1 MSLLFDFFSLDFIY
15 YPVSWIMWVWY
26 RLFAFVLGPSNFFG
40 WALSVMFLVF
50 TLRALLYKPFVRQIR
65 TTRQM
70 QELQPQIKAL
80 QKKYGKDRQRMA
92 LEMQK
97 LQREHGFN
105 PILGCLPMLAQ
116 IPVFLGLYHVLRS
129 FNRTTGG
136 FGQPHLSVIENR
148 LTGNY
153 VFSPVDVGHFLDA
166 NLFGAP
172 IGAYMTQRSGLDAF
186 VDFSRPA
193 LIAVGVPVM
202 ILAGIATYFNSRAS
216 IARQSAEA
224 AANPQTAMMN
234 KLALYV
240 FPLGVVVG
248 GPFLPLA
255 IILYWF
261 SNNIWTFGQQHYV
274 FGLRLG
280 LAPGA
285 GALAARRR
293 TASCFLASGVHDATV
308 RVGCVRRFQS
318 PCVDRG
324 GCAGDDLGR
333 HRDVLQQSRVYRA
346 AERRG
351 GCESTDR
358 DDEQAGA
365 VRISAR
371 RSRRRTVPAT
381 GDHLVLVLEQYLDV
395 RAAAL
400 RLRHDRKGGGG
411 QKAGGGPA
419 PGGQRAGPGS

>member
-1 MSLLFDFFSLDFIY
+1 MTPVAQPAKRGAPRRSNERVNPLFDFFSLDIVY

-26 RLFAFVLGPSNFFG
+26 KLFAFVLGPTNFFA

-50 TLRALLYKPFVRQIR
+50 SLRALLYKPFVRQIR

-136 FGQPHLSVIENR
+136 FGQPHMSVAQNR
-148 LTGNY
+148 MTGNY
-153 VFSPVDVGHFLDA
+153 VFTPADVGHFLDA
-166 NLFGAP
+166 NLWGAP
-172 IGAYMTQRSGLDAF
+172 IGAYMTQRAGLDAF
-186 VDFSRPA
+186 THFSRPA
-193 LIAVGVPVM
+193 VIAVGAPVM

-216 IARQSAEA
+216 VARQSPEA

-261 SNNIWTFGQQHYV
+261 ANNIWTFGQQHYV
-274 FGLRLG
+274 FGMIEKEEEAKRQEALQRRAAN
-280 LAPGA
+280 APGPGAKPKRGAKAAPANGNGSPTDADGRSDAKARSAKADSDDAANSGRADGEPARARSDKPDAA
-285 GALAARRR
+285 GRNDGTANRTPRPGARPKRR
-293 TASCFLASGVHDATV
+293 K
-308 RVGCVRRFQS
+308 R
-318 PCVDRG
+318 
-324 GCAGDDLGR
+324 
-333 HRDVLQQSRVYRA
+333 
-346 AERRG
+346 
-351 GCESTDR
+351 
-358 DDEQAGA
+358 
-365 VRISAR
+365 
-371 RSRRRTVPAT
+371 
-381 GDHLVLVLEQYLDV
+381 
-395 RAAAL
+395 
-400 RLRHDRKGGGG
+400 
-411 QKAGGGPA
+411 
-419 PGGQRAGPGS
+419 

>member
-1 MSLLFDFFSLDFIY
+1 VSLLFDFFSLDFVY

-26 RLFAFVLGPSNFFG
+26 KLFAAVLGPSNFFA

-116 IPVFLGLYHVLRS
+116 IPVFIGLYHVLRS

-136 FGQPHLSVIENR
+136 FGQPHLTVAQNR
-148 LTGNY
+148 ATGNY
-153 VFSPVDVGHFLDA
+153 FFSAADVGHFLDA

-172 IGAYMTQRSGLDAF
+172 IGAYMTQRAGLDAF
-186 VDFSRPA
+186 TYFSRPA
-193 LIAVGVPVM
+193 VIAVGAPVM

-216 IARQSAEA
+216 VARQSPEA

-261 SNNIWTFGQQHYV
+261 ANNIWTFGQQHIV
-274 FGLRLG
+274 FGMIEKEDEAKRQEVVQRRAANAP
-280 LAPGA
+280 APGA
-285 GALAARRR
+285 KPKRNPKTAA
-293 TASCFLASGVHDATV
+293 ASGD
-308 RVGCVRRFQS
+308 GS
-318 PCVDRG
+318 SG
-324 GCAGDDLGR
+324 GGD
-333 HRDVLQQSRVYRA
+333 
-346 AERRG
+346 
-351 GCESTDR
+351 ESTDS
-358 DDEQAGA
+358 G
-365 VRISAR
+365 SAAP
-371 RSRRRTVPAT
+371 RTDIDGSDGDGTGTQTAPAQP
-381 GDHLVLVLEQYLDV
+381 E
-395 RAAAL
+395 
-400 RLRHDRKGGGG
+400 K
-411 QKAGGGPA
+411 
-419 PGGQRAGPGS
+419 PGSGGRNNAPTNRTPRPGARPKRRKR

>member
-1 MSLLFDFFSLDFIY
+1 MPATPGSSGRREGGVDLLFDWFSLDIIY
-15 YPVSWIMWVWY
+15 YPVSAIMWAWY
-26 RLFAFVLGPSNFFG
+26 KAFGFLLGPSNFFA

-50 TLRALLYKPFVRQIR
+50 TLRAILYKPFVRQIR

-136 FGQPHLSVIENR
+136 FGQPHMSVAENR
-148 LTGNY
+148 ATGNY
-153 VFSPVDVGHFLDA
+153 VFPPADVGHFLDA
-166 NLFGAP
+166 NLWGAP
-172 IGAYMTQRSGLDAF
+172 IGAFMTQHAGLDAF
-186 VDFSRPA
+186 TYFSRPA
-193 LIAVGVPVM
+193 VIAVGAPVM

-216 IARQSAEA
+216 VARQSPEA

-274 FGLRLG
+274 FGMIEKEDEAKRQEAVQRRAANAP
-280 LAPGA
+280 APGA
-285 GALAARRR
+285 KPKRNPKAAPVSGNGSPTRGDEGTDPGPANAEPGDGPDGQAAESGKP
-293 TASCFLASGVHDATV
+293 TAS
-308 RVGCVRRFQS
+308 
-318 PCVDRG
+318 
-324 GCAGDDLGR
+324 
-333 HRDVLQQSRVYRA
+333 
-346 AERRG
+346 
-351 GCESTDR
+351 
-358 DDEQAGA
+358 
-365 VRISAR
+365 
-371 RSRRRTVPAT
+371 
-381 GDHLVLVLEQYLDV
+381 
-395 RAAAL
+395 
-400 RLRHDRKGGGG
+400 
-411 QKAGGGPA
+411 GPSS
-419 PGGQRAGPGS
+419 GPGNRTPR

>member
-1 MSLLFDFFSLDFIY
+1 MSFDLFSLDFVY

-26 RLFAFVLGPSNFFG
+26 KLFAAMLGPSNFFA

-50 TLRALLYKPFVRQIR
+50 SLRALLYKPFVRQIR

-136 FGQPHLSVIENR
+136 FGQPQMSVAQNR
-148 LTGNY
+148 MTGNY
-153 VFSPVDVGHFLDA
+153 MFSPVDVGHFLDA

-172 IGAYMTQRSGLDAF
+172 IGASMTQRAGLDAF
-186 VDFSRPA
+186 IDFSRPA
-193 LIAVGVPVM
+193 VIAVGTPVM

-261 SNNIWTFGQQHYV
+261 SNNIWTFGQQHFV
-274 FGLRLG
+274 FTMIEKEDEAKKQEVLQRR
-280 LAPGA
+280 AANAPQPGA
-285 GALAARRR
+285 KPKRKATPTNGNGTAVDDDTDGAADKKPTPAASSDNPDESGGANGPVNR
-293 TASCFLASGVHDATV
+293 TP
-308 RVGCVRRFQS
+308 R
-318 PCVDRG
+318 P
-324 GCAGDDLGR
+324 
-333 HRDVLQQSRVYRA
+333 
-346 AERRG
+346 
-351 GCESTDR
+351 
-358 DDEQAGA
+358 GA
-365 VRISAR
+365 R
-371 RSRRRTVPAT
+371 PKK
-381 GDHLVLVLEQYLDV
+381 
-395 RAAAL
+395 
-400 RLRHDRKGGGG
+400 RK
-411 QKAGGGPA
+411 
-419 PGGQRAGPGS
+419 R

>member
-1 MSLLFDFFSLDFIY
+1 LFDFFSLDIIY
-15 YPVSWIMWVWY
+15 YPVSWIMWAWY
-26 RLFAFVLGPSNFFG
+26 KLFAALLGPSNFFA

-50 TLRALLYKPFVRQIR
+50 SLRALLYKPFVRQIR

-80 QKKYGKDRQRMA
+80 QKKYSKDRQRMA

-136 FGQPHLSVIENR
+136 FGQPHLSVAQNR
-148 LTGNY
+148 ATGNY
-153 VFSPVDVGHFLDA
+153 FFSPTDVAHFLDA

-172 IGAYMTQRSGLDAF
+172 IGAFMTQHAGLDAF
-186 VDFSRPA
+186 THFSRPA
-193 LIAVGVPVM
+193 VIAVGAPVM
-202 ILAGIATYFNSRAS
+202 ILAGVATYFNSRAS
-216 IARQSAEA
+216 VARQSPEA

-261 SNNIWTFGQQHYV
+261 ANNIWTFGQQHYV
-274 FGLRLG
+274 FGMIEKEDEAKRQEVVQRRAANAP
-280 LAPGA
+280 APGA
-285 GALAARRR
+285 KPKRNPKSSA
-293 TASCFLASGVHDATV
+293 ASGNGSAT
-308 RVGCVRRFQS
+308 
-318 PCVDRG
+318 
-324 GCAGDDLGR
+324 
-333 HRDVLQQSRVYRA
+333 RDEDGADSDSD
-346 AERRG
+346 G
-351 GCESTDR
+351 S
-358 DDEQAGA
+358 AGA
-365 VRISAR
+365 ETATAEPDKPSAAGR
-371 RSRRRTVPAT
+371 NDGPTNRTPRPGA
-381 GDHLVLVLEQYLDV
+381 
-395 RAAAL
+395 RPKK
-400 RLRHDRKGGGG
+400 RK
-411 QKAGGGPA
+411 
-419 PGGQRAGPGS
+419 R

>member
-1 MSLLFDFFSLDFIY
+1 MPKAIPLFDFFSLDFIY

-26 RLFAFVLGPSNFFG
+26 KLFAFMLGPSNFFA

-70 QELQPQIKAL
+70 QELQPQIQAL

-136 FGQPHLSVIENR
+136 FGQLQMSVLQNR

-153 VFSPVDVGHFLDA
+153 VFSAVDVGHFLDA

-172 IGAYMTQRSGLDAF
+172 IGASMTQRSGLDAF
-186 VDFSRPA
+186 IDFKLPA
-193 LIAVGVPVM
+193 AIAVGVPVM

-216 IARQSAEA
+216 VARQSAEA

-255 IILYWF
+255 ITLYWF

-274 FGLRLG
+274 FSMIEKEDEAKKQEAIQRRAANAP
-280 LAPGA
+280 APGA
-285 GALAARRR
+285 RPKRAPKTAHAIENSSITDSDESPESISGKLGTDDAAP
-293 TASCFLASGVHDATV
+293 TVKPTSTSGDKP
-308 RVGCVRRFQS
+308 S
-318 PCVDRG
+318 
-324 GCAGDDLGR
+324 
-333 HRDVLQQSRVYRA
+333 
-346 AERRG
+346 
-351 GCESTDR
+351 
-358 DDEQAGA
+358 A
-365 VRISAR
+365 VRSDNAPSNRQPRPGAR
-371 RSRRRTVPAT
+371 PKRRKR
-381 GDHLVLVLEQYLDV
+381 
-395 RAAAL
+395 
-400 RLRHDRKGGGG
+400 
-411 QKAGGGPA
+411 
-419 PGGQRAGPGS
+419 

>member
-1 MSLLFDFFSLDFIY
+1 MSLLSFDPFSLDFVY

-26 RLFAFVLGPSNFFG
+26 KLFAALLGPSNFFA

-50 TLRALLYKPFVRQIR
+50 SLRALLYKPFVRQIR

-136 FGQPHLSVIENR
+136 FGQPHMSVVENR
-148 LTGNY
+148 MTGNY
-153 VFSPVDVGHFLDA
+153 VFTPADVGHFLDA
-166 NLFGAP
+166 NLWGAP
-172 IGAYMTQRSGLDAF
+172 IGAFMTQHAGLDAF
-186 VDFSRPA
+186 THFSRPA
-193 LIAVGVPVM
+193 VIAVGAPVM
-202 ILAGIATYFNSRAS
+202 IMAGIATYFNSRAS
-216 IARQSAEA
+216 VARQSPEA

-261 SNNIWTFGQQHYV
+261 ANNIWTFGQQHYV
-274 FGLRLG
+274 FNMIEKEDEAKKQEVIQRRAANAP
-280 LAPGA
+280 APGA
-285 GALAARRR
+285 KPKRAPKAAP
-293 TASCFLASGVHDATV
+293 ASGDGSSAD
-308 RVGCVRRFQS
+308 S
-318 PCVDRG
+318 G
-324 GCAGDDLGR
+324 GAGGTGAADGSDDE
-333 HRDVLQQSRVYRA
+333 A
-346 AERRG
+346 AETPAATTDANMPTATRNNSPTNRTPRPGARPKRRK
-351 GCESTDR
+351 R
-358 DDEQAGA
+358 
-365 VRISAR
+365 
-371 RSRRRTVPAT
+371 
-381 GDHLVLVLEQYLDV
+381 
-395 RAAAL
+395 
-400 RLRHDRKGGGG
+400 
-411 QKAGGGPA
+411 
-419 PGGQRAGPGS
+419 

>member
-1 MSLLFDFFSLDFIY
+1 MFDFFSLDFVY

-26 RLFAFVLGPSNFFG
+26 KLFAAMLGPSNFFA

-50 TLRALLYKPFVRQIR
+50 SLRALLYKPFVRQIR

-116 IPVFLGLYHVLRS
+116 IPVFIGLYHVLRS

-136 FGQPHLSVIENR
+136 FGQPHLSVAENR

-153 VFSPVDVGHFLDA
+153 MFTPADVAHFLDA

-172 IGAYMTQRSGLDAF
+172 IGAFMTQRTGLDAF
-186 VDFSRPA
+186 THFSRPA
-193 LIAVGVPVM
+193 VIAVGLPVM
-202 ILAGIATYFNSRAS
+202 ILAGVATYFNSRAS
-216 IARQSAEA
+216 VARQSPEA

-261 SNNIWTFGQQHYV
+261 ANNIWTFAQQHLV
-274 FGLRLG
+274 FGMIEKEDEAKKQEAIERRAANAPQPG
-280 LAPGA
+280 AKPKRSPKAASPGGNGSADADAGAPGSGSGETDA
-285 GALAARRR
+285 GVADGQGTEATDGPSNRTPRPGAR
-293 TASCFLASGVHDATV
+293 
-308 RVGCVRRFQS
+308 
-318 PCVDRG
+318 PKK
-324 GCAGDDLGR
+324 
-333 HRDVLQQSRVYRA
+333 
-346 AERRG
+346 
-351 GCESTDR
+351 
-358 DDEQAGA
+358 
-365 VRISAR
+365 
-371 RSRRRTVPAT
+371 
-381 GDHLVLVLEQYLDV
+381 
-395 RAAAL
+395 
-400 RLRHDRKGGGG
+400 RK
-411 QKAGGGPA
+411 
-419 PGGQRAGPGS
+419 R

>member
-1 MSLLFDFFSLDFIY
+1 MSLLFDFFSLDIVY

-26 RLFAFVLGPSNFFG
+26 KLFAALLGPSNFFA
-40 WALSVMFLVF
+40 WALAVMFLVF

-116 IPVFLGLYHVLRS
+116 IPVFIGLYHVLRS

-136 FGQPHLSVIENR
+136 FGQPHLSVAQNR
-148 LTGNY
+148 MTGNY
-153 VFSPVDVGHFLDA
+153 VFTAADVGHFLDA

-172 IGAYMTQRSGLDAF
+172 IGASMTQRSGLDAF
-186 VDFSRPA
+186 IDFSRPA
-193 LIAVGVPVM
+193 VIAVGAPVM

-216 IARQSAEA
+216 VARQSPEA

-261 SNNIWTFGQQHYV
+261 ANNIWTFGQQHYV
-274 FGLRLG
+274 FGMMEKEDEAKKQEVIARRAANAP
-280 LAPGA
+280 APGA
-285 GALAARRR
+285 KPKRASKAAPPNGDGSSGGASD
-293 TASCFLASGVHDATV
+293 TVATTSEAPV
-308 RVGCVRRFQS
+308 V
-318 PCVDRG
+318 P
-324 GCAGDDLGR
+324 
-333 HRDVLQQSRVYRA
+333 A
-346 AERRG
+346 AESEAVAEPDKQNPSGRTNDPSNR
-351 GCESTDR
+351 TPR
-358 DDEQAGA
+358 PGA
-365 VRISAR
+365 R
-371 RSRRRTVPAT
+371 PKK
-381 GDHLVLVLEQYLDV
+381 
-395 RAAAL
+395 
-400 RLRHDRKGGGG
+400 RK
-411 QKAGGGPA
+411 
-419 PGGQRAGPGS
+419 R